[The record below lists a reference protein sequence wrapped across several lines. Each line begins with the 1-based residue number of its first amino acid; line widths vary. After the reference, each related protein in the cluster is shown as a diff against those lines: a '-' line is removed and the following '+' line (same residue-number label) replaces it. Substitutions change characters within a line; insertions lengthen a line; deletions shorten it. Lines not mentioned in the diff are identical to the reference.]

1 MIKVSTKQGDK
12 GETGLADGSR
22 KSKTDIV
29 FAAIGDV
36 DELNSWLGFIVVKF
50 GTEFSKYK
58 KTLLKIQD
66 TLFYVGAELAKA
78 KNTKL
83 EGRLVKQLEKESD
96 NLQNLLAKDWHT
108 KFLLPGG
115 TELGA
120 YLDITRTVCRRAER
134 SLVQLSQ
141 KDTVRPVVL
150 QYFNRLSDYL
160 YVLRCHIN
168 HTLEYQEKQFQKK

>member
-1 MIKVSTKQGDK
+1 M
-12 GETGLADGSR
+12 
-22 KSKTDIV
+22 
-29 FAAIGDV
+29 
-36 DELNSWLGFIVVKF
+36 
-50 GTEFSKYK
+50 
-58 KTLLKIQD
+58 
-66 TLFYVGAELAKA
+66 FYVGAELAKA